1 MMEMKRYINGN
12 EVVEGLRLASPAQM
26 PQFAIAAVCD
36 SVAPDSWHG
45 EVTLNGVPILR
56 TRPAA
61 SDDQASRDAA
71 AALRERWIALF
82 SEPA

>member
-36 SVAPDSWHG
+36 SIAPD
-45 EVTLNGVPILR
+45 
-56 TRPAA
+56 
-61 SDDQASRDAA
+61 
-71 AALRERWIALF
+71 
-82 SEPA
+82 